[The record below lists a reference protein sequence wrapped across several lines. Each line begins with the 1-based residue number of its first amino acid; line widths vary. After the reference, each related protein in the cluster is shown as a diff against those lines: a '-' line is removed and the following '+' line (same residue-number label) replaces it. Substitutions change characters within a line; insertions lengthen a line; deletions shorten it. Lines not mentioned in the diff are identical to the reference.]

1 VNTNWHTNTGAADHI
16 MSELD
21 KLSTKEKYTGQEK
34 IQTTNGSGMRIS
46 YVDNSTLQTPTRNL
60 HLYHILHVPST

>member
-1 VNTNWHTNTGAADHI
+1 